1 MLEDVFNSI
10 KAHLYDRAVSPLMG
24 SVIVSWVVW
33 NYKLPLLLIS
43 KESFLEKHR
52 IISEVLYTTKA
63 SIYFDGLL
71 YPILTAVAYI
81 FIYPYP
87 AEFVFRFTRHR
98 QKSISNIKREIEG
111 EALLTVKESIVLR
124 REINKLEDVF
134 IADLGKKD
142 AEIER
147 LRNELDEKN
156 VQNIDTSVISVDD
169 VKNKK
174 SNIKLNETEHELLQL
189 LEDSKADESTIVR
202 LYEGR
207 KPPNWIKYHLEKL
220 AKMGFISTVTD
231 EFGDKAWDITYNGRK
246 YLIENELAFESYA
259 IEKEMA

>member
-33 NYKLPLLLIS
+33 NYKLLLLLIS
-43 KESFLEKHR
+43 KESFLEKYR

-63 SIYFDGLL
+63 SIYLDGLL
-71 YPILTAVAYI
+71 YPTLTAAAYI

-147 LRNELDEKN
+147 LRNELDERN
-156 VQNIDTSVISVDD
+156 VQNIDTSIISVEG
-169 VKNKK
+169 VKKRK
-174 SNIKLNETEHELLQL
+174 SNIELNEIENEILQM
-189 LEDSKADESTIVR
+189 LEDSSVSESTIFR
-202 LYEGR
+202 LFEGR
-207 KPPNWIKYHLEKL
+207 KSSNWIKYHLEKL
-220 AKMGFISTVTD
+220 EKMGFISAMID
-231 EFGDKAWDITYNGRK
+231 ELGDEAWKITYNGRT
-246 YLIENELAFESYA
+246 YLIEN
-259 IEKEMA
+259 